1 MDDILQTPD
10 PLFSIDLHFDD
21 FDAFTE
27 TARDWDLDFQQLEA
41 GKFNARLQQCGLE
54 NGQLGKAKFNRKL
67 NQSGLTPAGLRTYVV
82 PANPDLQ
89 LNWRRHQVSGND
101 LMIFPAN
108 GELASISNSCFE
120 VFTISLADEWLEKQ
134 ADSLESR
141 QALTMLRSCEVVQL
155 TSGAMS
161 QIRNACAGILEN
173 LTARSEYLHS
183 LDFTYQVRE
192 ELPRLMIQALGQ
204 YIARKAPAPLARV
217 RHQALKSARE
227 AINCHGRDMITV
239 SRLCEIS
246 GASER
251 TLQYAFQEEFGI
263 SPKSYIQAHRLNHVR
278 KELRSSDSE
287 STVITDIAND
297 WGFWHMGQ
305 FAADYRRMFGELP
318 SATLLR

>member
-1 MDDILQTPD
+1 MGDILQTPS
-10 PLFSIDLHFDD
+10 PLFFIDLHFDD

-27 TARDWDLDFQQLEA
+27 TARDWDLDFQQLEG
-41 GKFNARLQQCGLE
+41 GKFSARLQQCGLE

-67 NQSGLTPAGLRTYVV
+67 NQSGLTPVGMRTYVI

-89 LNWRRHQVSGND
+89 LNWRRHQVTGND

-134 ADSLESR
+134 ADSLESKH
-141 QALTMLRSCEVVQL
+141 ALSMLRSCEVVQL
-155 TSGAMS
+155 TNDAMS
-161 QIRNACAGILEN
+161 QLRNACAGILEN
-173 LTARSEYLHS
+173 LAARPEYLHS
-183 LDFTYQVRE
+183 LGFSYQVRE
-192 ELPRLMIQALGQ
+192 ELPRLMIQALEQ
-204 YIARKAPAPLARV
+204 YITRKAPAPFTRV

-227 AINCHGRDMITV
+227 AINSHGRDMITV
-239 SRLCEIS
+239 SRLCEIT

-278 KELRSSDSE
+278 KELRSSDSK
-287 STVITDIAND
+287 TTLITDIANN

-318 SATLLR
+318 SATVLR

>member
-1 MDDILQTPD
+1 MDDILQTPA

-27 TARDWDLDFQQLEA
+27 AARDWDLDFQQLEG

-54 NGQLGKAKFNRKL
+54 NGQLGKAKFDRKL
-67 NQSGLTPAGLRTYVV
+67 NQTGLTPVGLRTYVV
-82 PANPDLQ
+82 PANPDLR

-120 VFTISLADEWLEKQ
+120 VYTISLADEWLEKQ
-134 ADSLESR
+134 ADSLESK
-141 QALTMLRSCEVVQL
+141 QALAMLRSSEVVQL
-155 TSGAMS
+155 TSDAMS
-161 QIRNACAGILEN
+161 LLRNSCADILEN
-173 LTARSEYLHS
+173 LSANPKYLYS
-183 LDFTYQVRE
+183 LDFSSQLRE

-204 YIARKAPAPLARV
+204 YIVRKSPTPLARV
-217 RHQALKSARE
+217 RRQALKSARE
-227 AINCHGRDMITV
+227 AINCHGRDVITI
-239 SRLCEIS
+239 SRLCEIT

-278 KELRSSDSE
+278 KELRSSDPRSK
-287 STVITDIAND
+287 VITDIANN

-318 SATLLR
+318 SATMLR